1 MINNRTET
9 YKTDVGLL
17 DRNTIL
23 NQSAR
28 VFSLG
33 LFYKIFIEICAVSYV
48 RSLGSESQ
56 FVLCQRNVLK
66 TVKESNVGN
75 FNARFQFS

>member
-1 MINNRTET
+1 MINNRTEAF
-9 YKTDVGLL
+9 KTDVGLL

-33 LFYKIFIEICAVSYV
+33 LFYKDFEICAVSYV
-48 RSLGSESQ
+48 RILGSESQ
-56 FVLCQRNVLK
+56 FVFGQRNVLK
-66 TVKESNVGN
+66 TVKERNVGY